1 MKRGLRRWLWLG
13 VSIVVV
19 GLIFYNLSR
28 SPEWR
33 SFQWDQFWATLT
45 QARPG
50 FLVAAVAVTSSSY
63 FIRAYRWK
71 LFLDSIKK
79 ASLWVLFVAQVLG
92 FSSIYLIGRP
102 GEFVRPAY
110 IAKKEEVS
118 FTSQL
123 ALLLL
128 ERIYDAVF
136 LILLLAV
143 SLEFLRL
150 EAPSPRGASLVAW
163 IHWTGRVMLL
173 VSALLVA
180 GVVVFRLRAA
190 RLTASVLRFFRF
202 LPARAL
208 HHLERFLTSFSD
220 GLSVIRNWRAL
231 LLSIASSAV
240 LWALNATVF
249 WFAFESLGGEL
260 ERLPWFAAAV
270 VMFCAA
276 QGLIFQL
283 PGVGG
288 GYQVGALLALTQ
300 IFGVKAE
307 AATGASILVWILM
320 SLPCVGLGLL
330 LLLYEG
336 LTLKKLSAIAEEERT
351 AVRGKA

>member
-1 MKRGLRRWLWLG
+1 MKRGLRRWSWLA
-13 VSIVVV
+13 VSAVVV
-19 GLIFYNLSR
+19 GLILYNLSR

-33 SFQWDQFWATLT
+33 SFHWDQLWATLT
-45 QARPG
+45 HARPG
-50 FLVAAVAVTSSSY
+50 FLVAAVAVISSTY

-79 ASLWVLFVAQVLG
+79 ASFWVLFVAQVLG

-102 GEFVRPAY
+102 GEIVRPAY

-150 EAPSPRGASLVAW
+150 DAPSPRGASLVAW

-190 RLTASVLRFFRF
+190 RLTAS
-202 LPARAL
+202 
-208 HHLERFLTSFSD
+208 
-220 GLSVIRNWRAL
+220 
-231 LLSIASSAV
+231 
-240 LWALNATVF
+240 
-249 WFAFESLGGEL
+249 
-260 ERLPWFAAAV
+260 
-270 VMFCAA
+270 
-276 QGLIFQL
+276 
-283 PGVGG
+283 
-288 GYQVGALLALTQ
+288 
-300 IFGVKAE
+300 
-307 AATGASILVWILM
+307 
-320 SLPCVGLGLL
+320 
-330 LLLYEG
+330 
-336 LTLKKLSAIAEEERT
+336 
-351 AVRGKA
+351 